1 MDEII
6 FIIEEAPE
14 GGFTAKSLNESIFTE
29 GENLEDL
36 KKNIRNSVICHFE
49 DEEVIPKSIKLHFV
63 REEVIAV

>member
-29 GENLEDL
+29 GDNLEDL

-49 DEEVIPKSIKLHFV
+49 DNKTIPKSIKLQ
-63 REEVIAV
+63 AS

>member
-29 GENLEDL
+29 GDNLDDL
-36 KKNIRNSVICHFE
+36 KKNIRDSVICHFE
-49 DEEVIPKSIKLHFV
+49 DKKTLPKSIKLHFIK
-63 REEVIAV
+63 EEVIAV

>member
-29 GENLEDL
+29 GDNLEDL
-36 KKNIRNSVICHFE
+36 KKNIT
-49 DEEVIPKSIKLHFV
+49 
-63 REEVIAV
+63 

>member
-6 FIIEEAPE
+6 FVIEEAPE
-14 GGFTAKSLNESIFTE
+14 GGFTAKSLNESIFTK
-29 GENLEDL
+29 GDNLEDL

-49 DEEVIPKSIKLHFV
+49 DEKTIPKSIKLHFI